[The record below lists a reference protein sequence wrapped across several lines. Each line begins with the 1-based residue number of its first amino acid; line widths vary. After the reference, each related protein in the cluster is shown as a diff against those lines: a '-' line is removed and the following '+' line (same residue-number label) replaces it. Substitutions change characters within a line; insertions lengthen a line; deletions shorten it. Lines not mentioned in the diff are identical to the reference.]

1 MGIDEAGRGRVHPI
15 EGHVVGDKHQIGL
28 GRRVPVALHQHP
40 QLRQIVGKILAGF
53 AAPVSGVAPV
63 TTGLPAAPV
72 GYEYRT
78 FSLAGSNNLAGTGFL
93 RVRVSP

>member
-1 MGIDEAGRGRVHPI
+1 M
-15 EGHVVGDKHQIGL
+15 GDKHQIGL

-40 QLRQIVGKILAGF
+40 QHRQIVGKILAGF

-63 TTGLPAAPV
+63 TTGLPAAPAAPA

-78 FSLAGSNNLAGTGFL
+78 LSLVGSNNLPGTGFL
-93 RVRVSP
+93 RVRVSS